1 MVKKE
6 FFVDTND
13 EFVVS
18 RKVNF
23 LNEEF
28 RS

>member
-18 RKVNF
+18 REVNF